1 MSCSVSLTF
10 RKAFGGSMQC
20 GNSTWHFLD
29 RMTRWPAGKGLQL
42 RAEEALVLERGPRSP
57 EPLEFLVASPA
68 FHQGTTP
75 PGHLAA
81 YDVAIREVVLVRR
94 LDELDGLWHP
104 LLVAAAVV
112 LDAGDVG
119 VDVRAQALRADII
132 EREARH
138 ARGGLLFV
146 AAAALKSH
154 GHEERT
160 EEQNCDAAGHG
171 CLCLFGWAGR
181 WRMRGLKEHWAR
193 LE

>member
-104 LLVAAAVV
+104 PSSQQPLHGDGAHLERKVHARVAADRIR
-112 LDAGDVG
+112 L
-119 VDVRAQALRADII
+119 VD
-132 EREARH
+132 ER
-138 ARGGLLFV
+138 
-146 AAAALKSH
+146 
-154 GHEERT
+154 
-160 EEQNCDAAGHG
+160 Q
-171 CLCLFGWAGR
+171 
-181 WRMRGLKEHWAR
+181 
-193 LE
+193 